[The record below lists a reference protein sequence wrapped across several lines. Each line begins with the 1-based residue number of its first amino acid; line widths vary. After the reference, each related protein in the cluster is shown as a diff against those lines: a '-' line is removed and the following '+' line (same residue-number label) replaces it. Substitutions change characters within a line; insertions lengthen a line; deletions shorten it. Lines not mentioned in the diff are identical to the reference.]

1 MKAEGTT
8 SVFRQGIKRYHSQLL
23 LLGVLL
29 LLMIL
34 MSSVSEY
41 FFAWKNFYNILD
53 QSAVYIILSVGMTFV
68 IASGGVDLSVGSVA
82 GLGGVTMAV
91 LMKAGM
97 DVPGAVISGIALCV
111 LIGVANGA
119 LISFMRINAFI
130 ITLVTMIIA
139 RGFALILT
147 GGVSIYGFDKGFKWF
162 GTGDIGP
169 VNAPIVI
176 SLICAVIGMLLLRR
190 TLWGKYALALGANDE
205 ALRRAGVKT
214 RFYRTSI
221 YAVSGLCAA
230 IAGLIMTARL
240 NSAAPLAG
248 QNYEMDAIAAVVLGG
263 ASMSGGK
270 GTVLGT
276 LFACLILAVMR
287 NGLTLLAIPTYY
299 QQVVTGLIILAAI
312 VTAEIRNRIQADV

>member
-1 MKAEGTT
+1 MIK
-8 SVFRQGIKRYHSQLL
+8 RGIKKYHAQLL
-23 LLGVLL
+23 LAGVLV
-29 LLMIL
+29 LLMVL
-34 MSSVSEY
+34 MSFVSEY
-41 FFAWKNFYNILD
+41 FFAWKNFYNIFD

-82 GLGGVTMAV
+82 GLGGVIMAV

-97 DVPGAVISGIALCV
+97 DAPTAIILGVAACI

-139 RGFALILT
+139 RGTALILT
-147 GGVSIYGFDKGFKWF
+147 GGVSIYGFDKAFKWF

-176 SLICAVIGMLLLRR
+176 SLIFAVAGMVILRR

-205 ALRRAGVKT
+205 ALRRTGVKT
-214 RFYRTSI
+214 RLYRTSI
-221 YAVSGLCAA
+221 YAFSGFCAA
-230 IAGLIMTARL
+230 VAGLIMTARL

-276 LFACLILAVMR
+276 LIACLILAVMR

-299 QQVVTGLIILAAI
+299 QQVATGLIILAAI
-312 VTAEIRNRIQADV
+312 LIAEVRNRIQAAS

>member
-1 MKAEGTT
+1 
-8 SVFRQGIKRYHSQLL
+8 
-23 LLGVLL
+23 
-29 LLMIL
+29 
-34 MSSVSEY
+34 
-41 FFAWKNFYNILD
+41 
-53 QSAVYIILSVGMTFV
+53 
-68 IASGGVDLSVGSVA
+68 
-82 GLGGVTMAV
+82 
-91 LMKAGM
+91 
-97 DVPGAVISGIALCV
+97 
-111 LIGVANGA
+111 
-119 LISFMRINAFI
+119 
-130 ITLVTMIIA
+130 
-139 RGFALILT
+139 
-147 GGVSIYGFDKGFKWF
+147 
-162 GTGDIGP
+162 
-169 VNAPIVI
+169 
-176 SLICAVIGMLLLRR
+176 MLLLRR